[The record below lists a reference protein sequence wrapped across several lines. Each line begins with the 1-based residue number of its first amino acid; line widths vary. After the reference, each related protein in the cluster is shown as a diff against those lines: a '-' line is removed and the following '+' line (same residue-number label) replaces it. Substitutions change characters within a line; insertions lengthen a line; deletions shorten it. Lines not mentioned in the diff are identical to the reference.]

1 MQGLLDHVGFTST
14 NVDDER
20 PALPQKL
27 RALPV
32 PPGFRGTWRIQ
43 SLEHRAQLANGSRC
57 GQSWSSRSYTTT

>member
-1 MQGLLDHVGFTST
+1 MWASPT
-14 NVDDER
+14 NVDEER

-27 RALPV
+27 SALPV

-43 SLEHRAQLANGSRC
+43 SLEHGAQLANGSRF